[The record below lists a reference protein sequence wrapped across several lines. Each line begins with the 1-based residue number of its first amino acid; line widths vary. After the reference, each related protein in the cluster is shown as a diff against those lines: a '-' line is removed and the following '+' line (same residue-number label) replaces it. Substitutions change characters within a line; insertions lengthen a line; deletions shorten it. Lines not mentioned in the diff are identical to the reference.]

1 MSQFTQHIKSSKKN
15 NQRKK
20 NQAKQINTH
29 NTCNKLMGGKKE
41 RTKRNKKKE
50 TGCVYARKKREPV
63 SLTGF
68 FILGLVSLVA
78 VVVVVVFVDWANH
91 LQYMQYNCIRYN

>member
-1 MSQFTQHIKSSKKN
+1 
-15 NQRKK
+15 
-20 NQAKQINTH
+20 
-29 NTCNKLMGGKKE
+29 MGERKKE
-41 RTKRNKKKE
+41 RNGTKKKE

>member
-41 RTKRNKKKE
+41 RNGTKKRNGLCLCKK
-50 TGCVYARKKREPV
+50 KKREPV

-68 FILGLVSLVA
+68 FHSWFG
-78 VVVVVVFVDWANH
+78 
-91 LQYMQYNCIRYN
+91 